1 MIKTYFILLLIAAL
15 LLQGIHAQTAGTG
28 AAVKVSLINQD
39 PDPVGPGDIVEL
51 RFKLENNGSSS
62 QPNVALELLPEYP
75 FTILDAPIK
84 EVGTLNSRQIGD
96 EGAVVRFRVQVDP
109 NADNGDYNIDVRYRI
124 GPDAWLRVENF
135 VVSVSSADADLSFSQ
150 ITISPSIV
158 EPGEAANLTMV
169 IENSG
174 SEQVKETKVKLDF
187 SDASLPFAP
196 FGSSN
201 EISVGEIVGQSS
213 KSVTFS
219 IIAKPDAAAG
229 LYKLP
234 ILLNFKDLDDNKL
247 NKTAVTGVRIGSTP
261 DILTI
266 LESSD
271 VTQKTGSGTVSI
283 RLVNKGL
290 TDLRFLVITL
300 PSSENIEVISSEQI
314 YLGEVESDDFETAD
328 FRINVK
334 KSEKGKVTLPLK
346 IQFRDSANQQ
356 YEKEIPLNLRLLSD
370 AEASQ
375 LGLKTGGNFA
385 WLLILGVVL
394 VAGIY
399 WFFLRKRKRK

>member
-1 MIKTYFILLLIAAL
+1 MRKTYFILLLIAAL
-15 LLQGIHAQTAGTG
+15 LLQSIYAQTAGTG
-28 AAVKVSLINQD
+28 AAVKVSLVNQD
-39 PDPVGPGDIVEL
+39 PDPVQPGDIVEL

-96 EGAVVRFRVQVDP
+96 EGAVVRFRVEVNP

-135 VVSVSSADADLSFSQ
+135 VVSVSSAEADLSFNQ

-158 EPGEAANLTMV
+158 EPGEAANITMV

-174 SEQVKETKVKLDF
+174 SKQVKEAKVKLDF
-187 SDASLPFAP
+187 TDTALPFAP

-201 EISVGEIVGQSS
+201 EISVGEIVGRTS
-213 KSVTFS
+213 KTVTFN

-247 NKTAVTGVRIGSTP
+247 NKTALTGIRIGSTP

-271 VTQKTGSGTVSI
+271 ITQKTGSGTVSV

-314 YLGEVESDDFETAD
+314 YLGKVESDDFETAD
-328 FRINVK
+328 FKIIVK
-334 KSEKGKVTLPLK
+334 DSENGRVTLPLK

-356 YEKEIPLNLRLLSD
+356 YEKDIPLTLRLLSD
-370 AEASQ
+370 AEAQQ
-375 LGLKTGGNFA
+375 LGLKSGGNFT
-385 WLLILGVVL
+385 WLLIIAVI
-394 VAGIY
+394 VAGGVW